1 LKVLMKVLVIGSR
14 GQLGHEL
21 SFTKPAEI
29 DLSAVDVDGLDITDG
44 AQVKRKIGDL
54 RPDVVINAAAYTAVD
69 KAETDRDAAFL
80 VNASGPGNIARAC
93 QSVGCRC
100 IHVSTDFVFDGASPL
115 PYLPED
121 EPHPLNVY
129 GESKYQGDKR
139 VAEETNG
146 QALILR
152 TAWVYSAHGNNFVKT
167 MLGLMRDRER
177 LTVIYDQV
185 GSPTWARTLAST
197 IWTAVVSFPQ
207 AKGLYHWTDAGVA
220 SWYDFAVAIQSE
232 ALTLGLLEKAI
243 PVLPIRTS
251 QYPTPAT
258 RPASTVLD
266 CSSTWND
273 FSISPVHWRVCLQEM
288 LREMLQEMVQEKHI

>member
-1 LKVLMKVLVIGSR
+1 MKVLLIGSR

-21 SFTKPAEI
+21 SFSKPAEI
-29 DLSAVDVDGLDITDG
+29 DLHAVGVDVLDITDA
-44 AQVKRKIGDL
+44 AQVMRNIGDL
-54 RPDVVINAAAYTAVD
+54 QPDVVINAAAYTAVD
-69 KAETDRDAAFL
+69 KAETDRDTAFL

-93 QSVGCRC
+93 RSTGCRC

-121 EPHPLNVY
+121 APHPLNVY
-129 GESKYQGDKR
+129 GESKYQGEKR
-139 VAEETNG
+139 VVEETNG

-167 MLGLMRDRER
+167 MLGLMRNRER
-177 LTVIYDQV
+177 LIVIYDQV
-185 GSPTWARTLAST
+185 GSPTWARTLATT
-197 IWTAVVSFPQ
+197 IWTAVVSLPQ
-207 AKGLYHWTDAGVA
+207 AKGVYHWTDAGVA

-232 ALTLGLLEKAI
+232 ALTLGLLDRAI
-243 PVLPIRTS
+243 PVMPIRTS

-258 RPASTVLD
+258 RPAFTVLD

-273 FSISPVHWRVCLQEM
+273 FAISPVHWRVCLKEM
-288 LREMLQEMVQEKHI
+288 LREMVQEKHT